1 MRIFEKK
8 KFSITTRLYISVA
21 SMLLFTVIVT
31 GVICA
36 RLTLSL
42 ENEDRDTLIR
52 DLAAM
57 VAGKA
62 VVAEELLSPGSASER
77 LTAELDNLSNSLSQ
91 IDLIV
96 VCDTESRRIYHTRH
110 ERIHDDFIGNDQY
123 DILAGSEPY
132 ISIAVGSMGLQRRA
146 FHAVRDAE
154 GEILGFVMVSVLDT
168 HITKMQN
175 SIIRSFLTILLVMLI
190 VGFIVAAVYRFHLE
204 NVLLGY
210 RPEEF
215 ANMYIERAEV
225 LDALEEGIFAIDANE
240 DIILMNHSAK
250 NMLNL
255 PADLSTEGHKLTE
268 YYPETR
274 LPETVRS
281 GRKETNVNF
290 TIKGK
295 NIISSRIPIRSKGRI
310 IGAVSIFRNRTEVF
324 RLAEELTGAQY
335 MVDTLRSANHEFMN
349 RLHVILGFLEM
360 NEPDKAKHYIL
371 NTSLVSSEAISDI
384 HHRVPISSLAAL
396 LIGKMLK
403 AHELGIKFV
412 LKSDS
417 YFREKENQL
426 PADCFVTLVGNL
438 VENAM
443 DELNSGDYPVKRIE
457 MGIYSEEGNT
467 TIVCDDTGGGIPEE
481 ILISIYDPHTTTKG
495 PGHGSGFRLMK
506 DIVDRYE
513 GTFHIDTEKGEGT
526 SIEINLPI

>member
-1 MRIFEKK
+1 MPKLMKK
-8 KFSITTRLYISVA
+8 KLSITTRLYIFVA
-21 SMLLFTVIVT
+21 SMIIFTVLVT

-36 RLTLSL
+36 RMALSV
-42 ENEDRDTLIR
+42 ENDHRDTLIS

-57 VAGKA
+57 VAGKPI
-62 VVAEELLSPGSASER
+62 VRDQLMDPGRDPSI
-77 LTAELDNLSNSLSQ
+77 LQNELDHISGELSQ

-96 VCDTESRRIYHTRH
+96 VCDTESVRVYHTNP
-110 ERIHDDFIGNDQY
+110 ERIGGLFIGDDQHE
-123 DILAGSEPY
+123 ILDGSEPY

-146 FHAVRDAE
+146 FHAVTDND
-154 GEILGFVMVSVLDT
+154 GNVIGFVMVSVLDT
-168 HITKMQN
+168 HITKAQN
-175 SIIRSFLTILLVMLI
+175 SIIRSYLMVLLI
-190 VGFIVAAVYRFHLE
+190 VLLIGSIVAAVYRYHLE

-225 LDALEEGIFAIDANE
+225 LNALEEGIFAIDQNE
-240 DIILMNHSAK
+240 DLILMNHSAK
-250 NMLNL
+250 RMLDLDPDL
-255 PADLSTEGHKLTE
+255 PIEGHKLTE

-274 LPETVRS
+274 LPNTVRT
-281 GRKETNVNF
+281 GRKETNINF

-295 NIISSRIPIRSKGRI
+295 NIISSRIPIRSKGKI
-310 IGAVSIFRNRTEVF
+310 IGAVSIFRNKTEVI

-360 NEPDKAKHYIL
+360 NEPAKARDYIL

-384 HHRVPISSLAAL
+384 HHRVPVASLAAL
-396 LIGKMLK
+396 LIGKMLR
-403 AHELGIKFV
+403 ARELGIKFV

-417 YFREKENQL
+417 YFHEKEEQL
-426 PADCFVTLVGNL
+426 PADCLVTLVGNL
-438 VENAM
+438 IENAM
-443 DELNSGDYPVKRIE
+443 DELNSGSHPVKQIE
-457 MGIYSEEGNT
+457 VGIYSEEGNT

-481 ILISIYDPHTTTKG
+481 ILISIYDRHTTTKG
-495 PGHGSGFRLMK
+495 DGHGNGYHLMK
-506 DIVDRYE
+506 EIVDRYE

-526 SIEINLPI
+526 SVEISLPI